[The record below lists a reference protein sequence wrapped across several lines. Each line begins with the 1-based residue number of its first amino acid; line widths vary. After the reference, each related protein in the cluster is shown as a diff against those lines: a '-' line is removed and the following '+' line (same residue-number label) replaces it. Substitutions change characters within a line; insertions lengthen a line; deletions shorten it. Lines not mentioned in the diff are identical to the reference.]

1 MVKGEVLFF
10 TTPCMGLTLFRIYR
24 TGDLVRVLHNG
35 CFDFLGRADDQIKL
49 RGQRLEIGEINTIL
63 KRAHPTVNTVATLVL
78 KHPKQQK
85 DQLVS
90 FISLDGTAIVTGS
103 SLLTGQYSDLISTLL
118 VECKKKLPVYMVPTH
133 IIPLSCIPLSVNN
146 KVDNKGLA
154 KIYMETPLD
163 ILQSLASKEERE
175 NSLSRTETQIRSV
188 LANMT
193 KLHLKDIKSSSTI
206 FELGL
211 DSVSVVSL
219 ARRLKKSGF
228 HTANVS
234 IIMQSSVLP

>member
-10 TTPCMGLTLFRIYR
+10 STLCMTLTLFRIYR

-49 RGQRLEIGEINTIL
+49 RGQRLEIGEINAIL
-63 KRAHPTVNTVATLVL
+63 KRAHSTVNTVTTLVL

-103 SLLTGQYSDLISTLL
+103 SILTGQHSGLISTLL
-118 VECKKKLPVYMVPTH
+118 VECKKKLPVYMVPTY

-154 KIYMETPLD
+154 KIYMETSLD

-175 NSLSRTETQIRSV
+175 DSLSRTETQIQSV

-219 ARRLKKSGF
+219 ARRLKQCGF

>member
-1 MVKGEVLFF
+1 MS
-10 TTPCMGLTLFRIYR
+10 LTLFRVYR

-49 RGQRLEIGEINTIL
+49 RGQRLEIGEINTTL
-63 KRAHPTVNTVATLVL
+63 KRAHPNVNTAATLVL

-90 FISLDGTAIVTGS
+90 FISRHSTTTTTRP
-103 SLLTGQYSDLISTLL
+103 SLITGQYSDLIGTLL
-118 VECKKKLPVYMVPTH
+118 VECKKNLPVYMVPTH
-133 IIPLSCIPLSVNN
+133 IIPLSWIPLSVNN
-146 KVDNKGLA
+146 KVDKKSLA
-154 KIYMETPLD
+154 QIYMETPLD
-163 ILQSLASKEERE
+163 ILQSLASKEEKE
-175 NSLSRTETQIRSV
+175 GILSTTQTQIQSI
-188 LANMT
+188 LANIT
-193 KLHLKDIKSSSTI
+193 KLQPKDIKSSTTI

-219 ARRLKKSGF
+219 ARRLKKCGF

-234 IIMQSSVLP
+234 LIMQSTVLP